1 MPKYKN
7 VNESI
12 VDKFLD
18 KMFNVIATRKLNKT
32 LVDLG
37 KKDPKLGKLI
47 AQGLENAK
55 NVEKRLKQ
63 MSPEKKAAFDA
74 YVKQKGYKI

>member
-18 KMFNVIATRKLNKT
+18 KMFNVIAKRKLNKT

-37 KKDPKLGKLI
+37 KKDPTLGKLI

>member
-18 KMFNVIATRKLNKT
+18 KMFNVIAKRKLNKT